1 LDKNKLNIVKPLFP
15 EVGEFIN
22 EFEQSLKSGQVT
34 NNSPW
39 VQEFEKA
46 LAKYAGTKYCSAIVN
61 GEMALLLL
69 LRALNIKGSV
79 LVPSYT
85 FSGTVHALIWNN
97 LKPVFVDINPDTLTI
112 DLNDLKS
119 KIKPDTSAIL
129 AVPIYGNPCDIEGLE
144 KIANEKGIKLLFD
157 SAPAFGSQ
165 YKGKKLGGF
174 GLAEIFSFHATKVYS
189 TMEGGAVFTNDEELH
204 KRICELRNFGQHAEA
219 DCIDYGLNG
228 KMTEICALIGLKNLP
243 KLDKWVER
251 RNELVHYFEE
261 KIKDIPGIKPQK
273 VQEGSISNHLY
284 LYISVDKEKYGL
296 HRDELI
302 PLFEKNGIIARRFFC
317 NPVHKMKCYGE
328 YSHINLPNTEYA
340 SANGLSLPLYS
351 DMSFKEMDRII
362 KVIRE
367 KTDYNTIVS

>member
-1 LDKNKLNIVKPLFP
+1 MDNKKLNIVKPLFP

-46 LAKYAGTKYCSAIVN
+46 LAKYVDTKYCSAHVN

-79 LVPSYT
+79 LAPSYT

-97 LKPVFVDINPDTLTI
+97 LEPIFVDIESDTLTI
-112 DLNDLKS
+112 NLRDLEA
-119 KIKPDTSAIL
+119 KIKADTSAIL
-129 AVPIYGNPCDIEGLE
+129 AVPIYGNPCDNDGLE
-144 KIANEKGIKLLFD
+144 KIAHEKGLKLLFD

-165 YKGKKLGGF
+165 YKGRKLGGF
-174 GLAEIFSFHATKVYS
+174 GIAEIFSFHATKVFS

-204 KRICELRNFGQHAEA
+204 KKLCELRNFGQYGDA
-219 DCIDYGLNG
+219 DCTDFGLNG

-251 RNELVHYFEE
+251 RNELVMYFEE
-261 KIKDIPGIKPQK
+261 KIKEIPGIKAQK
-273 VQEGSISNHLY
+273 TQNNAVSNHLY
-284 LYISVDKEKYGL
+284 LYVSVDKDKYGMS
-296 HRDELI
+296 RDELI
-302 PLFEKNGIIARRFFC
+302 PLFEQNGIIARRFFC
-317 NPVHKMKCYGE
+317 NPVHKMKCYGK
-328 YSHINLPNTEYA
+328 YSHIVLPNTEYA

-351 DMSFKEMDRII
+351 DMTFEEMDRII
-362 KVIRE
+362 KVI
-367 KTDYNTIVS
+367 KGKN